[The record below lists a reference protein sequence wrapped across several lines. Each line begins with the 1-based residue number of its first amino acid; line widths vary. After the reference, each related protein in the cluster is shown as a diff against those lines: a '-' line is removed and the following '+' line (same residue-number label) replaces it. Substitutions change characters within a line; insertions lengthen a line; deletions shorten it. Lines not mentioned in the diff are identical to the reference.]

1 MRTEPTAP
9 IAPVSAARTSL
20 RTYSV
25 VVPCYNEADYVA
37 ETVLSLQNQTYRGQ
51 YEIVVVDNNC
61 TDNTAEVARG
71 LGARVV
77 AETNRGVCWARQ
89 RGTTDAT
96 GDVVISAD
104 ADTRY
109 APQWLEKID
118 RHFSSD
124 EGVVA
129 VVGPCVYVGGPR
141 WGRWYA
147 RALFGLVNVV
157 YRLTGYTGYVS
168 ATNIAFRK
176 DCWTG
181 YDTNLTQGGDE
192 LNLLRELRSRGRV
205 VYDHSNK
212 TYTSSRRLTRGL
224 LYGFFV
230 TTLYYYLLAY
240 FLNRLFKREV
250 IGSAP
255 AFRRD
260 AQPSN
265 RLQTTAAALATGF
278 LLLLPFSTPRHFIW
292 QKSETLVDYVVDM
305 FRGQPH

>member
-1 MRTEPTAP
+1 MTEPTARTT
-9 IAPVSAARTSL
+9 PVSTTRVSAL
-20 RTYSV
+20 TYSI
-25 VVPCYNEADYVA
+25 VVPCYNEADYVGDTLA
-37 ETVLSLQNQTYRGQ
+37 SLGDQTFGGQ
-51 YEIVVVDNNC
+51 YEVVVVDNNC
-61 TDNTAEVARG
+61 TDATADIARAH
-71 LGARVV
+71 GARVV
-77 AETNRGVCWARQ
+77 TESNRGVCWARQ
-89 RGTTDAT
+89 RGTTEST
-96 GDVVISAD
+96 GAVVISAD

-109 APQWLEKID
+109 APDWLAKID
-118 RHFSSD
+118 QHFAAG

-129 VVGPCVYVGGPR
+129 VVGPCVYVGGPM

-147 RALFGLVNVV
+147 RALFGAVSIV
-157 YRLTGYTGYVS
+157 YRLTGRTYYVS

-176 DCWTG
+176 ECWNG

-192 LNLLRELRSRGRV
+192 LNLLRELKAQGRV

-240 FLNRLFKREV
+240 FLNRVFKREV

-260 AQPSN
+260 APASN
-265 RLQTTAAALATGF
+265 RLQTTAAAVATGF

-292 QKSETLVDYVVDM
+292 QKSETLVDYMVDM
-305 FRGQPH
+305 IRGYPH